1 MPSPS
6 AAALLLFLGGTAV
19 AQQIGTAVPEV
30 HPKLPTMFCTV
41 AGGCKTMQT
50 SLVTDALSRS
60 LHAVGQPAQACSVSN
75 KTQCPDAA
83 SCSKNCALEGVNY
96 GAMGVS
102 TAGNAMTLRLF
113 NGTGANAKTL
123 SPRVYLVAEDDK
135 NYQMLKLANQ
145 ELTYDVDMSKVGC
158 GVNGALYLSEMDP
171 SGGRSTANPA
181 GAQYGTGYCDA
192 QCFNTTFINGLAN
205 FNNSGAC
212 CNEMDI
218 WEANDAAT
226 AMTPHTCSG
235 DGPFLCQGDA
245 CGRTASAVCD
255 KNGCGI
261 NPFHAGAKNFYGEGG
276 SVDTTRPFTVVTQF
290 ISADNKSTGALSE
303 IRRMYIQNGRMV
315 MTATKSSNGSSTSL
329 SALATGL
336 GTITED
342 FCTQNGAKD
351 FVRLG
356 GLQGMGKSLARGM
369 VLIFSIWDA
378 PGDFMTWLDS
388 GTAGPCSA
396 TQGDPKIIATN
407 NSDAAVTFSNIRWG
421 DIGSTI
427 RMTANGTILNDVTA
441 SNKQASG
448 AAPMVAVAASL
459 PVAALSGLALIF
471 GYLLM

>member
-1 MPSPS
+1 MPSS
-6 AAALLLFLGGTAV
+6 AAALLLALGGVAV

-30 HPKLPTMFCTV
+30 HPKLPTMFCTTS
-41 AGGCKTMQT
+41 GGCKTMQT
-50 SLVTDALSRS
+50 SLVTDALSRN
-60 LHAVGQPAQACSVSN
+60 LHAVGNPSLACNVAN
-75 KTQCPDAA
+75 HTQCPDPTT
-83 SCSKNCALEGVNY
+83 CSKNCALEGINY
-96 GAMGVS
+96 EAIGVS
-102 TAGNAMTLRLF
+102 TTGNSMTLRLF
-113 NGTGANAKTL
+113 NGSGSSVQTL
-123 SPRVYLVAEDDK
+123 SPRVYLLAEDDK

-145 ELTYDVDMSKVGC
+145 EFTYDVDMSKVGC
-158 GVNGALYLSEMDP
+158 GVNGALYLSEMDE
-171 SGGRSTANPA
+171 SGGRSAANPA

-218 WEANDAAT
+218 WEANNAAT
-226 AMTPHTCSG
+226 AMTPHTCTG
-235 DGPFLCQGDA
+235 EGLFLCTGDQ

-261 NPFHAGAKNFYGEGG
+261 NPFRAGAKNFYAPGG
-276 SVDTTRPFTVVTQF
+276 SVDTSKPFTVVTQF
-290 ISADNKSTGALSE
+290 ISADNTTTGALSE
-303 IRRMYIQNGRMV
+303 IRRMYIQNGKMISQ
-315 MTATKSSNGSSTSL
+315 ATKSTNGTTTTLSST
-329 SALATGL
+329 ATGL

-342 FCTQNGAKD
+342 FCTQNGATD

-388 GTAGPCSA
+388 GSAGPCSA
-396 TQGDPKIIATN
+396 TQGDPKIIASN

-427 RMTANGTILNDVTA
+427 HMAANGSIVSDIA
-441 SNKQASG
+441 QAKQTSG
-448 AAPMVAVAASL
+448 AAAMSL
-459 PVAALSGLALIF
+459 PMTFLGGLALAF

>member
-1 MPSPS
+1 MSSS
-6 AAALLLFLGGTAV
+6 AAALLLLLGGAAV

-30 HPKLPTMFCTV
+30 HPKLPTQFCTT

-50 SLVTDALSRS
+50 SLVTDALSRA
-60 LHAVGQPAQACSVSN
+60 LHAVGQPSVACDVAN
-75 KTQCPDAA
+75 KTQCPDATT
-83 SCSKNCALEGVNY
+83 CSKNCALEGY
-96 GAMGVS
+96 DYAAHGVS
-102 TAGNAMTLRLF
+102 TTGNAMTLRLF
-113 NGTGANAKTL
+113 NGSGASVQTL
-123 SPRVYLVAEDDK
+123 SPRVYLLAEDDK
-135 NYQMLKLANQ
+135 NYQLLKLANQ
-145 ELTYDVDMSKVGC
+145 EFTYDVDMSKVGC
-158 GVNGALYLSEMDP
+158 GVNGALYLSEMDA
-171 SGGRSTANPA
+171 SGGRSAANQA

-218 WEANDAAT
+218 WEANNAAT
-226 AMTPHTCSG
+226 AMTPHTCSDAG
-235 DGPFLCQGDA
+235 LFQCTGDA
-245 CGRTASAVCD
+245 CGRGAAAACD

-261 NPFHAGAKNFYGEGG
+261 NPYRAGAKNFYAPGG
-276 SVDTTRPFTVVTQF
+276 SVDTSKPFTVVTQF
-290 ISADNKSTGALSE
+290 LTSDNATTGSLAQ
-303 IRRMYIQNGRMV
+303 IRRLYIQSGKMV
-315 MTATKSSNGSSTSL
+315 SSATKSSNGSTTSL
-329 SALATGL
+329 SSLATGF

-342 FCTQNGAKD
+342 FCTQNGATD

-388 GTAGPCSA
+388 GEAGPCSA
-396 TQGDPKIIATN
+396 TQGDPKIIAMN

-427 RMTANGTILNDVTA
+427 KMSPNGSIVAATDLALSKQTSGGAPLLSMSLSTTIL
-441 SNKQASG
+441 G
-448 AAPMVAVAASL
+448 
-459 PVAALSGLALIF
+459 GLAMGF